1 MFNLKDE
8 HSDKDEGEPVEQ
20 SDTILDKA
28 RGQSDVDEP
37 AEHKSNMIDGSL
49 R

>member
-20 SDTILDKA
+20 SDTILYEA

-37 AEHKSNMIDGSL
+37 AEHKANMIDGSL

>member
-20 SDTILDKA
+20 SDTILDEA

-37 AEHKSNMIDGSL
+37 AEHETNMIDGSL